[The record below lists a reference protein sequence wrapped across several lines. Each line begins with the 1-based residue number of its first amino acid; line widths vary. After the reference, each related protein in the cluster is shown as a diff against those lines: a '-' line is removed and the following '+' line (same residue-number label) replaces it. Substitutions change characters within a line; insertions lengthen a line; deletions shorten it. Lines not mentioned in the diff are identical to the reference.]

1 LVKPTV
7 IMIKCKSPREI
18 DLIRQAGAI
27 VGGALNLSAT
37 LAKPGVTT
45 KSLDE
50 AVFRYIQ
57 EKGGKAAFKGYRGYP
72 ANICASVN
80 EEVVHGIPDKRTLK
94 MGDILSVDIGVCC
107 KGYYAD
113 AAVTVPVAEIKPEA
127 QRLID
132 VTRESLRLAI
142 NKIRAGIKLSELSA
156 IIQDFVE
163 SNRFSVVRDLVG
175 HGIGSAMHE
184 DPQIPN
190 YVDKNL
196 TRVEDNIIL
205 KEGMVLAIEPM
216 VNQGTY
222 EVETLANG
230 WTVVTRD
237 RKLSAHFEHTILVK
251 ENGGE
256 ILTG

>member
-1 LVKPTV
+1 
-7 IMIKCKSPREI
+7 MIKCKSPREI
-18 DLIRQAGAI
+18 ELIRQAGKI
-27 VGGALNLSAT
+27 VGGALDLSSA

-50 AVFRYIQ
+50 AVVKYIN

-72 ANICASVN
+72 ANICVSVN

-94 MGDILSVDIGVCC
+94 AGDIVSVDIGVCC

-113 AAVTVPVAEIKPEA
+113 AAMTVPVARIKPEA
-127 QRLID
+127 QRLVD
-132 VTRESLRLAI
+132 VTRESLRRAI
-142 NKIRAGIKLSELSA
+142 SKIKAGIKLSEISA
-156 IIQDFVE
+156 AIQDCVE
-163 SNRFSVVRDLVG
+163 ADGFSVVRDLVG
-175 HGIGSAMHE
+175 HGIGSAIHE

-190 YVDKNL
+190 YVDK
-196 TRVEDNIIL
+196 TVPTDVGKDNIIL

-230 WTVVTRD
+230 WTVVTKD
-237 RKLSAHFEHTILVK
+237 RKLSAHFEHTVLVK
-251 ENGGE
+251 ENGSE
-256 ILTG
+256 VLTPNASY